1 MKSLAAKIVV
11 LFGLLLVLLFAVTS
25 VRGVLEDRL
34 QYREE
39 ALASVGQSLAGAQR
53 VAGVALVVPYVERW
67 TEEQGSGAERRR
79 VEQSHRHEHIV
90 LPERLDANGRLAVD
104 PRRRGLFRVN
114 GYVYD
119 GALTGELRMPAMDSL
134 PRLRTGSTLEVGMP
148 RLVLGVGDV
157 RGLRAVA
164 FAAGGRPL
172 EVQPG
177 TGVAGLAA
185 GVSAPLGEPLP
196 AAGARLEFT
205 ARLQLGGV
213 GTFEIVP
220 LGRESIA
227 KLESPWP
234 HPSFSGSFL
243 PLERTVGDTGFRAR
257 WQTTAVASN
266 ARDAWLAI
274 AQHTAA
280 ENAAA
285 PDTFAVQLVEPVDI
299 YALTDRSTKYA
310 LLFIAL
316 TLGVFALY
324 EMLRRMHV
332 HPLQYLFVG
341 LALVTFFLLLLAL
354 AEHLGFALAYLAA
367 SSACV
372 LLLGVYVGGVLRSRM
387 RGATFG
393 AGVAALYAALYG
405 IVQSEQNALLLGALL
420 VFGILAAVMIA
431 TRRVD
436 WSELLDARRAG
447 AA

>member
-11 LFGLLLVLLFAVTS
+11 LFGLLLVLVFAVNS

-39 ALASVGQSLAGAQR
+39 ALANVSRSLAGAQR
-53 VAGVALVVPYVERW
+53 IAGVALVVPYVERW
-67 TEEQGSGAERRR
+67 TEEHGSGADRRS
-79 VEQSHRHEHIV
+79 VEQSLRHEKIV
-90 LPERLDANGRLAVD
+90 LPERLEASGALAPD

-114 GYVYD
+114 GYVYS
-119 GALTGELRMPAMDSL
+119 GTLAGELQMPAAGTL
-134 PRLRTGSTLEVGMP
+134 PRTRTDSSVEVGTP

-157 RGLRAVA
+157 RGLRAIT
-164 FAAGGRPL
+164 FAAAGRPL
-172 EVQPG
+172 DVQPG

-185 GVSAPLGEPLP
+185 GVSAPLGTAVPEP
-196 AAGARLEFT
+196 GARF
-205 ARLQLGGV
+205 AFDVRLDLGGV
-213 GTFEIVP
+213 GLFEIVP
-220 LGRESIA
+220 LGRESTA
-227 KLESPWP
+227 KLASAWP
-234 HPSFSGSFL
+234 HPSFTGSFL
-243 PLERTVGDTGFRAR
+243 PVERTVGDDGFRALWR
-257 WQTTAVASN
+257 TTAVASN

-274 AQHTAA
+274 ARQTAA
-280 ENAAA
+280 EGAQA

-310 LLFIAL
+310 LLFVAL

-354 AEHLGFALAYLAA
+354 AEHLGFALAYLVA
-367 SSACV
+367 SAACV
-372 LLLGVYVGGVLRSRM
+372 LLLGVYVGGVLRSGA
-387 RGATFG
+387 RGATFA
-393 AGVAALYAALYG
+393 AGVAALYGALYG

-420 VFGILAAVMIA
+420 VFGVLAAVMIA

-436 WSELLDARRAG
+436 WSELLDSRRGSG
-447 AA
+447 A